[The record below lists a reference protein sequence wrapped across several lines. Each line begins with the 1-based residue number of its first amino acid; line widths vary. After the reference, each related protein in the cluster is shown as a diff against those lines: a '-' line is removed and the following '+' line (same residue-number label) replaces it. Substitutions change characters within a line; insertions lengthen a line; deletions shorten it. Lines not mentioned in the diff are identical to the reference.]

1 MNVSPDTLLRLVRNT
16 PEDAR
21 PTPRCLG
28 IDDVALRTG
37 QRYGTLLVDLEAHQP
52 VDLIEDHS
60 AEVVAQWL
68 QDQPGVDVI
77 TRDRSIDDA
86 EGSSRGAPDALQ
98 VADRF
103 HLLQNVREMLQRLL
117 DGQQDALVAAT
128 RPESPPSDPPPVL
141 LAEQVV
147 APAAAAPGDT
157 KPPADTAE
165 ASSPPNQAVHQS
177 QERRDRLQARYTEV
191 RELHAQGVGIR
202 AIAAR
207 LQLSRTTVR
216 CFVAASQFPERA
228 TKRPQPSKLDPFIPH
243 LEAQLAAG
251 KDNGTQL
258 WRELREQHGYR
269 GSRVLVSRWVA
280 QYSHVV
286 PQPEPHR
293 LPRRGRDR
301 PPALAPRPKLPA
313 QRRLSVSQAA
323 WLLVYRPETLGR
335 SMGGGIYMLRKAL
348 EQSAVVGYR
357 PDLVI
362 LDLAPARGP
371 VLATALAAAIR
382 CVAPVQAADLVLQSL
397 GDLVESIAQA
407 REFNPRLR
415 GLSVLRNNYAPR
427 ASLDHAYDQALA
439 EVYADELLETVI
451 PSRALIRLASG
462 AQQSIFQFHG
472 PDEVF
477 VRNTFLLLAE
487 ELLNLDGVPA

>member
-1 MNVSPDTLLRLVRNT
+1 MTHVYAIANEKGGVGKTSVAVNLAAAFARLNFRVLLIDF
-16 PEDAR
+16 DAQR
-21 PTPRCLG
+21 HASRWLG
-28 IDDVALRTG
+28 IDTEILPVESSFVGVAVQRRRLDENVLRSPEGIDV
-37 QRYGTLLVDLEAHQP
+37 
-52 VDLIEDHS
+52 
-60 AEVVAQWL
+60 
-68 QDQPGVDVI
+68 
-77 TRDRSIDDA
+77 
-86 EGSSRGAPDALQ
+86 
-98 VADRF
+98 
-103 HLLQNVREMLQRLL
+103 
-117 DGQQDALVAAT
+117 
-128 RPESPPSDPPPVL
+128 
-141 LAEQVV
+141 
-147 APAAAAPGDT
+147 
-157 KPPADTAE
+157 
-165 ASSPPNQAVHQS
+165 
-177 QERRDRLQARYTEV
+177 
-191 RELHAQGVGIR
+191 
-202 AIAAR
+202 
-207 LQLSRTTVR
+207 
-216 CFVAASQFPERA
+216 
-228 TKRPQPSKLDPFIPH
+228 
-243 LEAQLAAG
+243 
-251 KDNGTQL
+251 
-258 WRELREQHGYR
+258 
-269 GSRVLVSRWVA
+269 
-280 QYSHVV
+280 
-286 PQPEPHR
+286 
-293 LPRRGRDR
+293 
-301 PPALAPRPKLPA
+301 LPA
-313 QRRLSVSQAA
+313 HKDMVS
-323 WLLVYRPETLGR
+323 LPETLGR